1 MSLLWFHS
9 RMPADLKA
17 IVKHTDRTLRI
28 SEIEDYDGAHNGLQM
43 ENNGKVKR
51 IAAAVDASLS
61 TVRLAAEA
69 GLACRVLNLPEDTGQ
84 YQVRHGSA
92 SDDFLTTPLPSGPAR
107 GWS

>member
-1 MSLLWFHS
+1 
-9 RMPADLKA
+9 MPTDLKA

-69 GLACRVLNLPEDTGQ
+69 GADLLVVHHGLFWSPQHPWTGKKRELLAALV
-84 YQVRHGSA
+84 
-92 SDDFLTTPLPSGPAR
+92 
-107 GWS
+107 